1 MGIESVSCFFR
12 GRSFIT
18 QVKETEAYSQ
28 QSKSCLKQIE
38 ESLAKKKASSIFDNE
53 LHNQDLVNLHHDVV
67 ACCFCLLL

>member
-1 MGIESVSCFFR
+1 MLAVFLEVGT
-12 GRSFIT
+12 FIT

-67 ACCFCLLL
+67 ACCFCLFL